1 MSTLEVQNDTSG
13 HLSPLAE
20 RALAAIAP
28 DTMADRLSRG
38 EPLPV
43 LLEEAQYQGRRLAN
57 LGLSFSQVRQRL
69 QGRQRS
75 GCDVSRL
82 VESEISEAFHQVR
95 DLESRAYLRLF
106 HAGVASSSVEELLQG
121 ALEAFSD
128 YARAGEGRAWLLD
141 GRSGDW
147 RLAASTPP
155 STAILRCRS
164 GVALESALRSPNCR
178 AGSDGPT
185 PDPTWAQRFA
195 TIWSFP
201 IEAGA
206 ELLGVLEFGFA
217 KSYDWLPR
225 ERELLT
231 AAACLSA
238 LAAKKTMLVRNLAER
253 ELDVRRLLD
262 ELLTVEEA
270 ERKRIGRD
278 LHDEAGQSMMCLR
291 LQLELLDRELPEGEK
306 IRSRLADVRAT
317 ADRTLEEIR
326 RVMAALAPSV
336 LEHAGLCAA
345 LRQLVKR
352 FKSLQPAEVHTSLPE
367 RITLPAKIELAA
379 YRMVQELLNNVG
391 KHAQARNVHLTCQL
405 ADERL
410 QIVVADDGI
419 GFAAGAGV
427 SNRAC
432 FGLAGLRDRARLL
445 GGTVDVRSSPRG
457 EGASG
462 AAGGTVVKIWIPLPG
477 QTH

>member
-1 MSTLEVQNDTSG
+1 MSTLEVQNVASG
-13 HLSPLAE
+13 QLSSLAE

-28 DTMADRLSRG
+28 DTMADRLSHG

-57 LGLSFSQVRQRL
+57 LGLSFSQVRQHL
-69 QGRQRS
+69 QERHRS

-82 VESEISEAFHQVR
+82 VESEVSEAFHQVR

-106 HAGVASSSVEELLQG
+106 HAGVASSSVEELLQR

-141 GRSGDW
+141 GPGGEW

-155 STAILRCRS
+155 SKAILRCRS
-164 GVALESALRSPNCR
+164 SMALESALRSPSCR
-178 AGSDGPT
+178 AGAAGPT
-185 PDPTWAQRFA
+185 PDLTWAQRFA

-262 ELLTVEEA
+262 KLLTVEEA

-291 LQLELLDRELPEGEK
+291 LQLELLDRELPEGER

-352 FKSLQPAEVHTSLPE
+352 FKSLHPVEVHTGLPE

-379 YRMVQELLNNVG
+379 YRMTQELLNNVG

-445 GGTVDVRSSPRG
+445 GGTVDVQSSPRG
-457 EGASG
+457 AGASG